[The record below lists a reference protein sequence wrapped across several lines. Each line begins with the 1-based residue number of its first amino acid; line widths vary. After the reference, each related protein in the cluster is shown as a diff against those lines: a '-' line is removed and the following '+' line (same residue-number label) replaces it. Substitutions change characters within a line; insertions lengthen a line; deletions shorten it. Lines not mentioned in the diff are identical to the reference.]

1 MEKHSSISEELQ
13 DCPESNQHEDSQKE
27 THNSGK
33 SNDKGVDNEDYAVV
47 LYDDGVFACIKKT
60 LIQWREGQ
68 YSAKWKNAYYNVQVR
83 RSGTQKECDLYI
95 EQHTSISGELQDSV
109 ECNQHEDLQEKDNN
123 STSDDTD
130 RHASISEELQDSVE
144 CNQHEDLQERDIN
157 STSDER
163 EPYGSDFSDNDPT
176 FILIPRIVKVSLLE
190 TLMMA

>member
-68 YSAKWKNAYYNVQVR
+68 
-83 RSGTQKECDLYI
+83 SGTQKECDLYI

-163 EPYGSDFSDNDPT
+163 EPYGSDFSDT
-176 FILIPRIVKVSLLE
+176 IQHLYLIRG
-190 TLMMA
+190 